1 MFGLLGSATLV
12 AVFLYGPARAGA
24 QTVDGRFSVDAW
36 GTGQGLLPDD
46 SVLAMTQT
54 HDGYLWLGTLNGM
67 VRFDGVRFTVFDET
81 NTVKLPSTKIV
92 RIFEDSRSNLWVGTE
107 SAGAAFITEGRVE
120 SLKIGRG
127 QRRGHLA
134 SICEDSIGAVWLL
147 TDDGQFGRYVQG

>member
-46 SVLAMTQT
+46 SVLALTQT

-67 VRFDGVRFTVFDET
+67 VRFDGVRFTVFDESNTT
-81 NTVKLPSTKIV
+81 NLPSSKIT
-92 RIFEDSRSNLWVGTE
+92 RLFEDSRSNLWVGT
-107 SAGAAFITEGRVE
+107 STAGAALIARGRVE
-120 SLKIGRG
+120 PLKIGRG
-127 QRRGHLA
+127 LRQGNLV
-134 SICEDSIGAVWLL
+134 SICED
-147 TDDGQFGRYVQG
+147 

>member
-1 MFGLLGSATLV
+1 MRHYVQGLFVAAILAVWPDDGPGRLCAQSA
-12 AVFLYGPARAGA
+12 
-24 QTVDGRFSVDAW
+24 QGRFSIDSW

-46 SVLAMTQT
+46 SVLAVTQT

-127 QRRGHLA
+127 QRRG
-134 SICEDSIGAVWLL
+134 
-147 TDDGQFGRYVQG
+147 